1 MELQRGVSPSAVN
14 QAAQHKLF
22 VEGSDNQEID
32 PIVIQELL
40 VNNSLTAIAVIGMG
54 ACHNVRS
61 AAQALIKEYPLH
73 YFLIDRDDQDQVTV
87 DKSWQSFPNP
97 DEYNMLIWHKRELE
111 NYFIDAD
118 YIQKSIYLKPEI
130 DIQQRILAE
139 CNRRIFLDAANLTL
153 LSISRELQKPLS
165 ISHFGNRDEFR
176 DQNAGIL
183 KLDEL
188 SARMDDRKV
197 LVNTILDK
205 GTVNQR
211 YFEFIEELSGGTI
224 PLQYASGDWL
234 ERMSGKEIFRA
245 IANQCF
251 EVKDLQGNFVTGKDK
266 NKIIAKGLVRLP
278 LQQQPSD
285 FQELIRLLKNKVGEF

>member
-1 MELQRGVSPSAVN
+1 MKLQRGINPTEVN

-22 VEGSDNQEID
+22 VEGSNNQEID

-40 VNNSLTAIAVIGMG
+40 GNNGLAAVVVIGMG

-111 NYFIDAD
+111 NYFIDPE
-118 YIQKSIYLKPEI
+118 YIKKSIYLKPEI
-130 DIQQRILAE
+130 NIRQRILDE
-139 CNRRIFLDAANLTL
+139 CNRRIFLDSANLTL

-165 ISHFGNRDEFR
+165 ISHFGDRDKFK
-176 DQNAGIL
+176 DKNAGLI
-183 KLDEL
+183 KLDGL
-188 SARMDDRKV
+188 STSMDDKKV
-197 LVNTILDK
+197 SVAAILEKNTVD
-205 GTVNQR
+205 QR
-211 YFEFIEELSGGTI
+211 YFSFIEELSGGTI
-224 PLQYASGDWL
+224 PLQYASGSWL
-234 ERMSGKEIFRA
+234 ERMSGKEIFRT

-251 EVKDLQGNFVTGKDK
+251 EVKNLEGNLVTGKEK
-266 NKIIAKGLVRLP
+266 NKIIAKELTKLP
-278 LQQQPSD
+278 LGDQPSD
-285 FQELIRLLKNKVGEF
+285 FQELVNLLQSKVGVF